1 MIERLFLDKR
11 AMEYQ
16 LFQLTTTREMLKW
29 QANNLTTS

>member
-11 AMEYQ
+11 ATEHQ
-16 LFQLTTTREMLKW
+16 FFQLTTTREMLKW